1 MTVSGGFSERSIG
14 TQYRDLRVGIV
25 REEADDM
32 LFVLL
37 LSTLIGV
44 SLGMLGGGGSILSVP
59 ILTYV
64 AGMAP
69 GAAIAASL
77 FVVAVTSATGAI
89 AHARANRV
97 RWRTG
102 ILFGSAGMAGAFV
115 GGRLAGYIPG
125 HVLMIVFGV
134 MMAVTAVAMIRGR
147 RTLQPPIIGE
157 LPVGK
162 VLVQGMLV
170 GFVTGTIG
178 AGGGFVVVPA
188 LVLLGGL
195 AIDAAVGTSLIV
207 ISMSSFAGL
216 AGHLGRVDIDWT
228 ITLAVTAAA
237 VVGSLVGGRL
247 VGRIP
252 PAALRRGFGVFVIA
266 MAIFVL
272 FKELS

>member
-1 MTVSGGFSERSIG
+1 ML
-14 TQYRDLRVGIV
+14 TQCHELRVGIV
-25 REEADDM
+25 HEERHDM
-32 LFVLL
+32 LFVVP
-37 LSTLIGV
+37 LSILIGV

-69 GAAIAASL
+69 GAAIASSL
-77 FVVAVTSATGAI
+77 FIVGVTSATGAI
-89 AHARANRV
+89 SHARAGRV
-97 RWRTG
+97 KSRTG

-115 GGRLAGYIPG
+115 GGRLAGCIPG

-147 RTLQPPIIGE
+147 RTRQPPIVGE

-170 GFVTGTIG
+170 GVVTGTIG

-195 AIDAAVGTSLIV
+195 AMEAAVGTSLIV
-207 ISMSSFAGL
+207 IAMSSFAGL
-216 AGHLGRVDIDWT
+216 AGHLGRIDIDWPV
-228 ITLAVTAAA
+228 TLVVTAAA

-247 VGRIP
+247 AGRIS